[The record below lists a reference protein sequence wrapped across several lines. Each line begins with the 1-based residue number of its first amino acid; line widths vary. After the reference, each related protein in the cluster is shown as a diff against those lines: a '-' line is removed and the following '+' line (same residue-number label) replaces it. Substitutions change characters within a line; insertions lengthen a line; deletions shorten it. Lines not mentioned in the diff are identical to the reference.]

1 MMYWN
6 VLNVTKSQSHCH
18 KRPHNRDRPSCE
30 KSAKLLN
37 IFSHAT
43 MCGICKCRENVV
55 PLHCQ

>member
-1 MMYWN
+1 MYQN

-18 KRPHNRDRPSCE
+18 KRPHNGDCSSCE

-43 MCGICKCRENVV
+43 PSRICKCRENVV
-55 PLHCQ
+55 PLHR